1 MAHLKICN
9 YVTYKVI
16 IFFFF
21 FNKVIIFKLS
31 TIFEGMMKKGKDFHS
46 HISFSD
52 TEI

>member
-9 YVTYKVI
+9 YVTCKVI
-16 IFFFF
+16 IFY
-21 FNKVIIFKLS
+21 LS